1 MLSTLEQIA
10 ARSIHISTKPPP
22 RSLAETKLILAALQ
36 KFGEVVTFRNLRY
49 DTTNTSASKNSTT
62 VVIFDSAAS
71 ATQATESSPLL
82 VALPPQTQTQIQN
95 LNLNLNS
102 SPTHLTC
109 YIAPSH
115 HNHESALKRNPFYTR
130 FELDQSSAIY
140 RDLVE
145 NTGIPRPELADVPT
159 ARKEFLP
166 MNDRKRAHY
175 STVRMGGGSLM
186 GLYRDGAARAERR
199 KGGLHGREGEGE
211 EVFEGGNGNEKG
223 KAKKVG

>member
-1 MLSTLEQIA
+1 Q
-10 ARSIHISTKPPP
+10 P
-22 RSLAETKLILAALQ
+22 SL
-36 KFGEVVTFRNLRY
+36 LR
-49 DTTNTSASKNSTT
+49 
-62 VVIFDSAAS
+62 F
-71 ATQATESSPLL
+71 SSLYH
-82 VALPPQTQTQIQN
+82 PQTQIQTQIQN
-95 LNLNLNS
+95 LNLNS
-102 SPTHLTC
+102 SPTQTPPPPPPSTDTDTDTNTNTNTNTNTTTNQPRIATPTPTGTRPTHLTC

-186 GLYRDGAARAERR
+186 GLYRDGAARAQRR
-199 KGGLHGREGEGE
+199 KGSQGEGGLHGREGEGE
-211 EVFEGGNGNEKG
+211 EVFEDGDGNEKG
-223 KAKKVG
+223 KAKKVSRVYSS